1 MTISGTTSGI
11 NDNAGGTLELVVFSG
26 ELVVPAPAKDKEY
39 MEEAERSY
47 MLHMLNIHMLHF

>member
-11 NDNAGGTLELVVFSG
+11 DDDVGGTLELVVFSG

-39 MEEAERSY
+39 MEEAERSETSFY
-47 MLHMLNIHMLHF
+47 F